1 MRDILISSR
10 LFWRRM
16 ELFFNIRSVSWIRGA
31 DSHIITVDQE
41 TFISDSRFSSL
52 IKARENLWTLKVRER
67 PPVGGDSADWIFSDQ
82 VCDGQRRG
90 EVWVSS
96 EHGAQDEQEGG
107 AGGGC
112 SQGWFLLPPLSPDS
126 NISSR
131 SEYSVAPT
139 STWGSSAPYTWSASS
154 VPPSSAPSSWCGNT
168 TGSWSLGPAWS
179 RSRTLHPPPVPL
191 WALVEWTD
199 TKLGT
204 TQPGHRHSSCPQQG
218 RRTLSSHWPGCQHE
232 QSLYPIVDM
241 FHILQIHSI
250 KL

>member
-1 MRDILISSR
+1 MYILWEIYQSHLGYFDEEWNYFSILGQSPGSEGR
-10 LFWRRM
+10 TATSL
-16 ELFFNIRSVSWIRGA
+16 LWIRK
-31 DSHIITVDQE
+31 H
-41 TFISDSRFSSL
+41 SSL
-52 IKARENLWTLKVRER
+52 TPGFPRWSKPGRTCGHWRWESD

-90 EVWVSS
+90 EIWVSS

-112 SQGWFLLPPLSPDS
+112 SQGWFPIPPLSQDS

-204 TQPGHRHSSCPQQG
+204 TPVILTISAPPPSLFMSSA
-218 RRTLSSHWPGCQHE
+218 RTANTF
-232 QSLYPIVDM
+232 QSLARLPARTISPSYCWY
-241 FHILQIHSI
+241 
-250 KL
+250 